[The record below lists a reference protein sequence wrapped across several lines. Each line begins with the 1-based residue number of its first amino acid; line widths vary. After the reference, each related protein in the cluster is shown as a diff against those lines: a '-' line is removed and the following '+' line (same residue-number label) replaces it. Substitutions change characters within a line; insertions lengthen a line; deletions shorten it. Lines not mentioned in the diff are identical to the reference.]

1 MKLELPGGA
10 AVDMFKALDSAR
22 GRDRMRTALLGVSW
36 KIAGGVHSF
45 TTTDSFR
52 MHNVT
57 LNEKGSLYD
66 GNVILDSEILN
77 VVKACAKA
85 AGKGNTVVLE
95 IEDKFSVLYCN
106 VFIGTVREIGAPS
119 LFGTVSTI
127 NNEFPECSSIVD
139 RSHETD
145 IPALFN
151 GQYLGALV
159 DAAALWAGK
168 DSPITVESIHATK
181 PSRIVSAND
190 YGTFTGLVMPQ
201 RGGE

>member
-22 GRDRMRTALLGVSW
+22 GRDRMRVALSGVNW
-36 KIAGGVHSF
+36 KIDMGVHSF

-57 LNEKGSLYD
+57 LNAFGATYD
-66 GNVILDSEILN
+66 DSVILDGEILN

-85 AGKGNTVVLE
+85 AGKNNTVVLE
-95 IEDKFSVLYCN
+95 IEEKFSVQYCN
-106 VFIGTVREIGAPS
+106 VFIGTVNEIGAPS
-119 LFGTVSTI
+119 LFAAVGTIV
-127 NNEFPECSSIVD
+127 NEFPECSSIVQ
-139 RSHETD
+139 RSNDTEV
-145 IPALFN
+145 PALFN

-168 DSPITVESIHATK
+168 DSPVTVESVHASK
-181 PSRIVSAND
+181 PSRIVSANN

-201 RGGE
+201 RGGK